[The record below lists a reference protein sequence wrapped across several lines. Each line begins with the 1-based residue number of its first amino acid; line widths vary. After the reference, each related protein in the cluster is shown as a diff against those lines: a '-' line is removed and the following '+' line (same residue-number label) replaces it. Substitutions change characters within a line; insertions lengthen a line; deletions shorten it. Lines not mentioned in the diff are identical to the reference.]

1 MAACNL
7 TIRYK
12 VSPRL
17 MKMYFYIVDM
27 AEGVKWFII
36 MLSELVLRCANDVGT
51 NHTEGRTKMSV
62 KNITL
67 TLLG

>member
-1 MAACNL
+1 MTACNL

-17 MKMYFYIVDM
+17 MKMYLYIVDM
-27 AEGVKWFII
+27 AEGVKYFII
-36 MLSELVLRCANDVGT
+36 MLSELVLPCANDVDT